1 MPDDLILDVT
11 VKVVARPRDVINTPH
26 SRNQWTT
33 FARLANNVYIDKA
46 DVDTA
51 AIVAARI
58 AAYVQAAGLLMPTAV
73 VQTPTPV
80 ADTTATFRG
89 LVHPQTVSTVVT
101 FLSGTTPDTLDNE
114 DAAAESPSSSATQIT
129 VSFAETGLTA
139 ETTYYYR
146 VKAVSATGTTI
157 SDPIEF
163 TTTA

>member
-33 FARLANNVYIDKA
+33 FAKVANNVYIEKTA
-46 DVDTA
+46 VDTA
-51 AIVAARI
+51 ATVAARI
-58 AAYVQAAGLLMPTAV
+58 AAYIQAAGLLLPVATVFA
-73 VQTPTPV
+73 PTPV

-89 LVHPQTVSTVVT
+89 VVDPQNVSTVVT
-101 FLSGTTPDTLDNE
+101 FLSGTTPDVLDNE
-114 DAAAESPSSSATQIT
+114 DAAAESPATGLSPVT

-146 VKAVSATGTTI
+146 VKAVSSTGTTI
-157 SDPIEF
+157 SDPVEF